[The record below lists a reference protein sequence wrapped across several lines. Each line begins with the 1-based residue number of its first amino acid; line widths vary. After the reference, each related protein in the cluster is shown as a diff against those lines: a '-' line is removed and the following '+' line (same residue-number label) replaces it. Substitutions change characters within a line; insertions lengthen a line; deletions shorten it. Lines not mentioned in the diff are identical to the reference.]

1 VIDQLRGTLIEARE
15 GGIVLQVGG
24 VGLWLS
30 VPRGSVHPDVD
41 AEHVRVFTHMH
52 VREDALAL
60 FGFGTA
66 QERDLFRILI
76 GVSGVGPKVGLA
88 ILSELPPEQLRSAVL
103 SDNTSALKRVK
114 GIGQKVAQRLILE
127 LKGKLD
133 GLNLAP
139 LDATPS
145 LGAAQQAAY
154 LALTQTLGFGAHE
167 ARRALERVRSEGD
180 ATETLIK
187 KALGQLSSHG

>member
-1 VIDQLRGTLIEARE
+1 VIDQLRGTLLEARE

-30 VPRGSVHPDVD
+30 VPRGSVHPEADV
-41 AEHVRVFTHMH
+41 EHVRVFTHLH
-52 VREDALAL
+52 VREDTLAL
-60 FGFGTA
+60 FGFGTP

-76 GVSGVGPKVGLA
+76 GVSGIGPKVGLA

-133 GLNLAP
+133 GLDLAP